1 VRWFGWLR
9 KRQIVGTGL
18 IEAVA
23 LQEGT
28 PVALQEGTPVALQGG
43 RMRTIGLLYA
53 PPRDPCH
60 TIWKRLIGSTFSTIQ
75 HYMLR

>member
-18 IEAVA
+18 IEA
-23 LQEGT
+23 
-28 PVALQEGTPVALQGG
+28 VALQEGTPVALQGG